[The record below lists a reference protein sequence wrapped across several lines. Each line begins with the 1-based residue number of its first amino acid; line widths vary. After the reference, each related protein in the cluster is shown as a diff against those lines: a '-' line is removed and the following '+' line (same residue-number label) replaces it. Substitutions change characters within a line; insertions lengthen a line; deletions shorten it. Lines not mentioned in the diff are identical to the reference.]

1 MSEVHLVQSTGSVSR
16 DEMSAFH
23 TPPWLKLIFGQ
34 SGPFDRS

>member
-23 TPPWLKLIFGQ
+23 TPWLKLIFGQ